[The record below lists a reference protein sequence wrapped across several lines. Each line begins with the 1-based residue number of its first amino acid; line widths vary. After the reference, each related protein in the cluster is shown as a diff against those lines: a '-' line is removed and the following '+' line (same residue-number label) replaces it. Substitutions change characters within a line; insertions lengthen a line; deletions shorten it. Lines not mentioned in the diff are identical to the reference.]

1 MRGIIRFVLK
11 QIFQVLFRVRISRAD
26 NEIDTRKLLVI
37 ANHESFL
44 DGVLLGLY
52 LPFDPVFVVHT
63 GVIRNTF
70 FRMVLSLVDYLAVDP
85 TSPMAIKKII
95 KLVESGRPVVIF
107 PEGRIT
113 ETGSLMKV
121 YEGPAFVAAKTG
133 ATILPVRL
141 DGPAR
146 SYFSR
151 ISGQYPRRLF
161 PRVTLS
167 ILNTTAI
174 AMPDEPTAKQRR
186 RTAGEAMRRIMQKMI
201 FESQPK
207 QTLYSGLLD
216 VMAIY
221 GRNRRVVEDVK
232 QIEYS
237 YGDLLKMTLALGR
250 MVAKQSVPDECV
262 GILMPNLATT
272 VCMMIGISA
281 QGRVPAMLN
290 YKAGA
295 GGMQDACIAADIHTI
310 FSSRA
315 FIEQA
320 KLADDVAAMQGINI
334 LYLEDLRP
342 RMTVTDKLWVLFGMR
357 FPRMMETQN
366 DPDKTA
372 VVLFTSGSEGKPK
385 GVVLPHRALL
395 SNIAQ
400 IRSVIDFSSG
410 DKVLN
415 ALPIFHSF
423 GLTGGALL
431 PILTGMNLFL
441 YPTPLHYRV
450 IPEIAYDRN
459 CSVLFGTSTFLANYA
474 KFAHPYDFYR
484 LRYVVAGAEKLS
496 ASVRDVWFEKFG
508 IRVLEGYGATETA
521 PVLAVNTPMA
531 YRSGTVGQLLPG
543 IEHRL
548 IPVAG
553 IEKGGMLHVYGP
565 NVMSGYYLFDNP
577 GKLQPPSSEAG
588 DGWYETGDVVSIDN
602 DGFVSIIGR
611 VKRFAK
617 IAGEMVSLEVVEKI
631 ATDASP
637 TALHGATSLAN
648 GERGETIVLFTTDAT
663 LTREALS
670 ASAKKLGPP
679 EIAVPRKIKH
689 VETLPLLGTGK
700 TDYVTLKQMALSIS
714 ETPIKTTHTEE
725 VT

>member
-1 MRGIIRFVLK
+1 MKKLVRVFLK
-11 QIFQVLFRVRISRAD
+11 ALFSLLFRVRVQGLRD
-26 NEIDTRKLLVI
+26 DLDVRRLLVI

-44 DGVLLGLY
+44 DGLLLGLY

-63 GVIRNTF
+63 GIARNF
-70 FRMVLSLVDYLAVDP
+70 WFRLVLSQVDYLTVDP
-85 TSPMAIKKII
+85 TSPMAIKKIVR
-95 KLVESGRPVVIF
+95 LVESGRPVVIF

-113 ETGSLMKV
+113 VTGSLMKV

-151 ISGQYPRRLF
+151 ISGKSSRRLF
-161 PRVTLS
+161 PRMS
-167 ILNTTAI
+167 ITALETTVI
-174 AMPDEPTAKQRR
+174 VMPEGDTTKQRR
-186 RTAGEAMRRIMQKMI
+186 RKAGEAMRRLMQKMV

-207 QTLYSGLLD
+207 QTLYAGLLEAMD
-216 VMAIY
+216 IY
-221 GRNRRVVEDVK
+221 GRSRSVVEDIK
-232 QIEYS
+232 QIEYT

-250 MVAKQSVPDECV
+250 LVSKHSAPDECV
-262 GILMPNLATT
+262 GILMPNLAAT
-272 VCMMIGISA
+272 VCMMIGSSA

-295 GGMQDACIAADIHTI
+295 AGMQDACAAAKIRTI

-320 KLADDVAAMQGINI
+320 KLEADVAGIQGVNV

-342 RMTVTDKLWVLFGMR
+342 RMGLFDKLWVMYGML
-357 FPRMMETQN
+357 FPRCMEKRN
-366 DPDKTA
+366 DPKGTA

-385 GVVLPHRALL
+385 GVVLSHRALL

-400 IRSVIDFSSG
+400 VRSIIDFSSE

-441 YPTPLHYRV
+441 YATPLHYRV

-474 KFAHPYDFYR
+474 KFAHPYDFFR

-496 ASVRDVWFEKFG
+496 ASVREMWFEKFG
-508 IRVLEGYGATETA
+508 IRIMEGYGATETA

-531 YRSGTVGQLLPG
+531 YRSGTVGQLLPCV
-543 IEHRL
+543 EHCL
-548 IPVAG
+548 IPVPG
-553 IEKGGMLHVYGP
+553 IDKGGMLHVRGP
-565 NVMSGYYLFDNP
+565 NVMSGYYRYDNP
-577 GKLQPPSSEAG
+577 GVLQPPTSEAG
-588 DGWYETGDVVSIDN
+588 EGWYETGDVVAIDD
-602 DGFVSIIGR
+602 DGFVSIVGR

-617 IAGEMVSLEVVEKI
+617 VAGEMVSLEVVEKL
-631 ATDASP
+631 ATQAAPS
-637 TALHGATSLAN
+637 AMHGATSQPDGA
-648 GERGETIVLFTTDAT
+648 RGEAIVLFTTDAA
-663 LTREALS
+663 LARDALS
-670 ASAKKLGPP
+670 AAAKTLGIP
-679 EIAVPRKIKH
+679 EIAVPRKIQRIDA
-689 VETLPLLGTGK
+689 LPLLGTGK
-700 TDYVTLKQMALSIS
+700 TDYVSLKKMAEALC
-714 ETPIKTTHTEE
+714 
-725 VT
+725 

>member
-1 MRGIIRFVLK
+1 MRNAIRFILK
-11 QIFQVLFRVRISRAD
+11 HALRILFRVRVSGLD
-26 NEIDTRKLLVI
+26 KQIDTRKLLVI

-44 DGVLLGLY
+44 DGLLLGLN

-63 GVIRNTF
+63 GVTRNFF
-70 FRMVLSLVDYLAVDP
+70 FRQVLRLSDYLAVDP
-85 TSPMAIKKII
+85 TSPMAIKRII

-113 ETGSLMKV
+113 VTGSLMKV

-151 ISGQYPRRLF
+151 ISGKHPRHLL
-161 PRVTLS
+161 PRIT
-167 ILNTTAI
+167 ITALESTVI
-174 AMPDEPTAKQRR
+174 AMPEGDTTKQRR
-186 RTAGEAMRRIMQKMI
+186 RKAGETMRKMMQNMI
-201 FESQPK
+201 FESHPK

-216 VMAIY
+216 AMDIY
-221 GRNRRVVEDVK
+221 GRRRSVVEDAK

-250 MVAKQSVPDECV
+250 IVARHSEPGECV
-262 GILMPNLATT
+262 GILMPNLAAT
-272 VCMMIGISA
+272 VGMMIGAGA
-281 QGRVPAMLN
+281 QGRISAMLN

-295 GGMQDACIAADIHTI
+295 GGMQDACTAANIRTI

-320 KLADDVAAMQGINI
+320 KLEADVAALRDVNI

-342 RMTVTDKLWVLFGMR
+342 AMSMGDKLWVLFGML
-357 FPRMMETQN
+357 FPRLMEKRSE
-366 DPDKTA
+366 PESTA

-385 GVVLPHRALL
+385 GVALSHRALL

-400 IRSVIDFSSG
+400 IRSIIDFSAE

-431 PILTGMNLFL
+431 PIMTGMNLFL

-450 IPEIAYDRN
+450 IPEIAYDRS
-459 CSVLFGTSTFLANYA
+459 CSVMFGTSTFLANYA
-474 KFAHPYDFYR
+474 KYAHPYDFYR

-496 ASVRDVWFEKFG
+496 ESVRSLWFEKFG
-508 IRVLEGYGATETA
+508 IRILEGYGATETA

-531 YRSGTVGQLLPG
+531 YRTGSVGQLLPG

-548 IPVAG
+548 IPVPG
-553 IEKGGMLHVYGP
+553 IANGGMLHVRGP
-565 NVMSGYYLFDNP
+565 NVMSGYYRYDNP
-577 GKLQPPSSEAG
+577 GQLQPPASDAG
-588 DGWYETGDVVSIDN
+588 EGWYETGDVVSIDEE
-602 DGFVSIIGR
+602 GFVSIVGR

-617 IAGEMVSLEVVEKI
+617 IAGEMVSLEVVEKL
-631 ATDASP
+631 ATQVSPASV
-637 TALHGATSLAN
+637 HGASTQTDGA
-648 GERGETIVLFTTDAT
+648 RGEAVVMFTTDIA
-663 LTREALS
+663 LTRERLS
-670 ASAKKLGPP
+670 EVARKLGIPDL
-679 EIAVPRKIKH
+679 AVPRKIQR
-689 VETLPLLGTGK
+689 VDALPLLGTGK
-700 TDYVTLKQMALSIS
+700 TDYVALKRMAEALC
-714 ETPIKTTHTEE
+714 
-725 VT
+725 

>member
-1 MRGIIRFVLK
+1 MRSLIRAALRAL
-11 QIFQVLFRVRISRAD
+11 FQLLFRVRVTGLQNNFDKQR
-26 NEIDTRKLLVI
+26 LLVV

-44 DGVLLGLY
+44 DGLLLGLF

-63 GVIRNTF
+63 GITKNLF
-70 FRMVLSLVDYLAVDP
+70 FRIVLSLSDYLAVDP
-85 TSPMAIKKII
+85 TSPMAIKRII
-95 KLVESGRPVVIF
+95 KLVEGGRPVVIF

-113 ETGSLMKV
+113 VTGSLMKV

-146 SYFSR
+146 TFFSR
-151 ISGQYPRRLF
+151 ISGKYPRRLL
-161 PRVTLS
+161 PRITISVLAA
-167 ILNTTAI
+167 TAI
-174 AMPDEPTAKQRR
+174 EMPVADTAKHRR
-186 RTAGEAMRRIMQKMI
+186 RLAGDAMRRLMQKML
-201 FESQPK
+201 FESHPK

-216 VMAIY
+216 IMSVY
-221 GRNRRVVEDVK
+221 GRSRRVVEDVK

-250 MVAKQSVPDECV
+250 LVAKHSEPDECV
-262 GILMPNLATT
+262 GILMPNMAAT
-272 VCMMIGISA
+272 VCMMIGAGA
-281 QGRVPAMLN
+281 QGRIPAMLN

-295 GGMQDACIAADIHTI
+295 AGMQDACTAAKIRTI
-310 FSSRA
+310 FASRA

-320 KLADDVAAMQGINI
+320 KLEADIAAIQGIDI

-342 RMTVTDKLWVLFGMR
+342 AMGLGDKLWVLFGMM
-357 FPRMMETQN
+357 FPRMMERRS
-366 DPDKTA
+366 DPIATA

-385 GVVLPHRALL
+385 GVVLSHRALL

-400 IRSVIDFSSG
+400 IRSVIDFSSE

-431 PILTGMNLFL
+431 PLMTGMNLFL

-496 ASVRDVWFEKFG
+496 TAVRDLWFEKFG
-508 IRVLEGYGATETA
+508 IRILEGYGATETA

-531 YRSGTVGQLLPG
+531 YRSGTVGQLLPC
-543 IEHRL
+543 IEHKL
-548 IPVAG
+548 IPVPG
-553 IEKGGMLHVYGP
+553 IDKGGMLHVRGP
-565 NVMSGYYLFDNP
+565 NVMSGYYRFDNP
-577 GKLQPPSSEAG
+577 GQLQPPSSEAG
-588 DGWYETGDVVSIDN
+588 EGWYETGDVVAIDD
-602 DGFVSIIGR
+602 DGFVSIVGR

-617 IAGEMVSLEVVEKI
+617 VAGEMVSLEVVEKLAI
-631 ATDASP
+631 QASP
-637 TALHGATSLAN
+637 TAMHGASTQAD
-648 GERGETIVLFTTDAT
+648 GARGEAIVLFTTDAA
-663 LTREALS
+663 LTRDALS
-670 ASAKKLGPP
+670 ASAKELGIP
-679 EIAVPRKIKH
+679 EIAVPRKIQR
-689 VETLPLLGTGK
+689 VDALPLLGTGK
-700 TDYVTLKQMALSIS
+700 TDYVSLKKLAGSL
-714 ETPIKTTHTEE
+714 
-725 VT
+725 

>member
-1 MRGIIRFVLK
+1 MRSIVRFVLRNL
-11 QIFQVLFRVRISRAD
+11 FQLLFRVRVSGLDKQIA
-26 NEIDTRKLLVI
+26 TGKLLVI

-44 DGVLLGLY
+44 DGLLLGLF

-63 GVIRNTF
+63 GITRNFF
-70 FRMVLSLVDYLAVDP
+70 FRLVLSQVDYLAVDP
-85 TSPMAIKKII
+85 TSPMAIKRII

-113 ETGSLMKV
+113 VTGSLMKV
-121 YEGPAFVAAKTG
+121 YEGPAFVAARTG

-151 ISGQYPRRLF
+151 LSGKSPRRLF

-167 ILNTTAI
+167 ALDTTVI
-174 AMPDEPTAKQRR
+174 AMPEGDTTKLRR
-186 RTAGEAMRRIMQKMI
+186 RKAGEAMRKLMQKMI
-201 FESQPK
+201 FESHPK

-216 VMAIY
+216 IMAIH
-221 GRNRRVVEDVK
+221 GRSRRVVEDVK

-237 YGDLLKMTLALGR
+237 YSELLKMTLALGR
-250 MVAKQSVPDECV
+250 LVAKNSQPDECV
-262 GILMPNLATT
+262 GILMPNLAAT
-272 VCMMIGISA
+272 VCMMIGTGA

-295 GGMQDACIAADIHTI
+295 AGMQDACTAANIRTI

-320 KLADDVAAMQGINI
+320 KLEADVAGIQGVKI

-342 RMTVTDKLWVLFGMR
+342 SMNIADKLWVIGGML
-357 FPRMMETQN
+357 FPRMMEKN
-366 DPDKTA
+366 SNPESAA

-385 GVVLPHRALL
+385 GVVLSHRALL

-400 IRSVIDFSSG
+400 IRSIIDFSAD

-431 PILTGMNLFL
+431 PIMTGMNLFL
-441 YPTPLHYRV
+441 YATPLHYRV
-450 IPEIAYDRN
+450 IPEVAYDRN

-496 ASVRDVWFEKFG
+496 LAVRDLWFEKFG
-508 IRVLEGYGATETA
+508 IRILEGYGATETA

-531 YRSGTVGQLLPG
+531 YRSGTVGQLLPC
-543 IEHRL
+543 IEHKL
-548 IPVAG
+548 IPVPG
-553 IEKGGMLHVYGP
+553 IDKGGMLHVKGP
-565 NVMSGYYLFDNP
+565 NVMSGYYRFDAP
-577 GKLQPPSSEAG
+577 GKLQAPSSEAG
-588 DGWYETGDVVSIDN
+588 EGWYETGDVVAIDD
-602 DGFVSIIGR
+602 DGFVSIVGR

-617 IAGEMVSLEVVEKI
+617 IAGEMVSLEVVEKL
-631 ATDASP
+631 ATQASP
-637 TALHGATSLAN
+637 NAMHGASTQPDGA
-648 GERGETIVLFTTDAT
+648 RGEVIVLFTTDAA

-670 ASAKKLGPP
+670 ASAKTLGMP
-679 EIAVPRKIKH
+679 EIAVPRKIQR
-689 VETLPLLGTGK
+689 VDALPLLGTGK
-700 TDYVTLKQMALSIS
+700 TDYVTLKKMAEGL
-714 ETPIKTTHTEE
+714 
-725 VT
+725 